1 MTGKGG
7 GRSGDWSD
15 WGMGWGWG
23 GLEGVR
29 HREGFGHSNGNIC
42 FLGLF
47 PKYIF
52 FLAYFI
58 SNLHLH
64 EVDSK

>member
-7 GRSGDWSD
+7 GGVEI
-15 WGMGWGWG
+15 GVIGAWG
-23 GLEGVR
+23 GELEGVR
-29 HREGFGHSNGNIC
+29 HREGFGHNNGNIC
-42 FLGLF
+42 ILGLF